1 MVIVDVEQLGKFVSI
16 KFVLVENTICL
27 GVGSDIVS
35 LVSIEITSD
44 MVDLSDANSC
54 THKRP
59 T

>member
-16 KFVLVENTICL
+16 KFVLVENAICL
-27 GVGSDIVS
+27 GVGSYKVS

-44 MVDLSDANSC
+44 MVGLSIANFC